1 MSDGDAKKAKEKPK
15 DPKEKAN
22 EPISPTRSAQD
33 KRREKSVAEFDRQVE
48 EGTVTI
54 RQMTPAERKANP
66 PRERPEKGKGSRPKK
81 R

>member
-1 MSDGDAKKAKEKPK
+1 MSDGDSKEPKKGKEEPK
-15 DPKEKAN
+15 KGA

-48 EGTVTI
+48 EGTVKI

>member
-1 MSDGDAKKAKEKPK
+1 MSDGNSKEPKKGAEEPK
-15 DPKEKAN
+15 KGA

-48 EGTVTI
+48 EGTVKI

>member
-1 MSDGDAKKAKEKPK
+1 MSDGASKKPKAKPKAKP
-15 DPKEKAN
+15 E

-33 KRREKSVAEFDRQVE
+33 KRREKSVAEFDRQVQ
-48 EGTVTI
+48 EGTVKI

-81 R
+81 

>member
-1 MSDGDAKKAKEKPK
+1 MSSEKP
-15 DPKEKAN
+15 PEKKP

-33 KRREKSVAEFDRQVE
+33 KRREKSVAEFERQVD
-48 EGTVTI
+48 EGTVKI
-54 RQMTPAERKANP
+54 RKMTPAERKANP

>member
-1 MSDGDAKKAKEKPK
+1 MSDGAAKKPKAKPK
-15 DPKEKAN
+15 AKPE

-33 KRREKSVAEFDRQVE
+33 KRREKSVAEFDRQVA

-66 PRERPEKGKGSRPKK
+66 PRERPEKGKGSRPKPG
-81 R
+81 